1 VPTDPRHLVSRVG
14 NSFFKDAKNRRSAAL
29 QILAV
34 APAIA
39 AVCAL
44 PGDDFDILFSSTNFQ
59 LRTLAKQAPA
69 STSEGNKRMEKIWL
83 KSYPPGVPHDVQP
96 EQYRSVAHLLEESF
110 RKHASSPFSV
120 CMDQW
125 MTYGELERRSAALGA
140 YLQSLGLAP
149 GARVAIMLPNIP
161 QFGVTMAAVLRA
173 GYTCVNVNPLY
184 TARELEHQL
193 KDSGATAIV
202 ILENFAHTLAEVIDH
217 TAVQHVVM
225 ASMGDLLG
233 FWYGKWITFAVRHL
247 AKMVPAYDLPLSNG
261 RKVVTFKKALSLG
274 EHKSLAPSQ
283 ATLDSIAFLQYTGG
297 TTGLSKGAV
306 LTHRNI
312 VAATLQAEAW
322 FTPALAKI
330 GDVSRANSVAALPL
344 YHIFALTLCL
354 LAIRQGSSLTLIPN
368 PRDIPKFVAELKKRP
383 FHMLPA
389 VNTLFNA
396 LLQNPQFR
404 ALDFSHLCVSQAG
417 GMAASEGTAKQWQKV
432 TGSTMI
438 EGWGM
443 SETCA
448 IGTNNP
454 VNATEFSGTIGLPLP
469 GIDIAIKDDEG
480 NSLPQGASGEI
491 CIRGPNVMTGYY
503 NQPEENA
510 KAFTADGFMRT
521 GDIGIMDERGFTR
534 IIDRKKDM
542 ILVSGFNVFP
552 NELEQVISLCPGVME
567 CAAIGVPDEKQGEA
581 IKVFVIKSDPALT
594 EDDVVRYCHDN
605 LTGYKRPKY
614 IEFRDELPKSNV
626 GKILRRQLRTT
637 P

>member
-1 VPTDPRHLVSRVG
+1 
-14 NSFFKDAKNRRSAAL
+14 
-29 QILAV
+29 
-34 APAIA
+34 
-39 AVCAL
+39 
-44 PGDDFDILFSSTNFQ
+44 
-59 LRTLAKQAPA
+59 
-69 STSEGNKRMEKIWL
+69 MEKIWL
-83 KSYPPGVPHDVQP
+83 KSYPPGVPHDVKP

-140 YLQSLGLAP
+140 YLQSLGLEP

-233 FWYGKWITFAVRHL
+233 FWFGQWITFAVRHL
-247 AKMVPAYDLPLSNG
+247 AKMVPAYDLPLTGG

-322 FTPALAKI
+322 FTPALSKV
-330 GDVSRANSVAALPL
+330 GDLSKANSIAALPL

-396 LLQNPQFR
+396 LLQNPQFKT
-404 ALDFSHLCVSQAG
+404 LDFSHLCVSQAG

-454 VNATEFSGTIGLPLP
+454 VINTEFSGTIGLPLP

-491 CIRGPNVMTGYY
+491 CIKGPNVMVGYY

-521 GDIGIMDERGFTR
+521 GDIGIMDPQGYTR

-552 NELEQVISLCPGVME
+552 NELEQVISLCPGVVE

-581 IKVFVIKSDPALT
+581 IKVFIIKSDPALT
-594 EDDVVRYCHDN
+594 EDEVANYCHQN

-626 GKILRRQLRTT
+626 GKILRRELRKA
-637 P
+637 

>member
-1 VPTDPRHLVSRVG
+1 
-14 NSFFKDAKNRRSAAL
+14 
-29 QILAV
+29 
-34 APAIA
+34 
-39 AVCAL
+39 
-44 PGDDFDILFSSTNFQ
+44 
-59 LRTLAKQAPA
+59 
-69 STSEGNKRMEKIWL
+69 MEKIWL

-125 MTYGELERRSAALGA
+125 MSYGELERLSAALGA
-140 YLQSLGLAP
+140 YLQGLGLEP
-149 GARVAIMLPNIP
+149 GARVAIMLPNVP

-202 ILENFAHTLAEVIDH
+202 ILENFAHTLSEIVDH

-233 FWYGKWITFAVRHL
+233 TFYGRWITFAVRHL
-247 AKMVPAYDLPLSNG
+247 AKMVPAYELPLSHG
-261 RKVVTFKKALSLG
+261 RKVVSFKKALALG
-274 EHKSLAPSQ
+274 ERRTLAPSQ

-306 LTHRNI
+306 LTHRCI

-330 GDVSRANSVAALPL
+330 GDLSKANSIAALPL

-368 PRDIPKFVAELKKRP
+368 PRDIPKFVEVLKKRP

-396 LLQNPQFR
+396 LLQHPQFKSI
-404 ALDFSHLCVSQAG
+404 DFSHLCVSQAG
-417 GMAASEGTAKQWQKV
+417 GMAASEGTARHWQKV

-454 VNATEFSGTIGLPLP
+454 VTNTEFSGSIGLPLP
-469 GIDIAIKDDEG
+469 GIDIAIKDDAG
-480 NSLPQGASGEI
+480 NSLALGESGEI

-503 NQPEENA
+503 NQPAENA
-510 KAFTADGFMRT
+510 LAFTADGFMRT
-521 GDIGIMDERGFTR
+521 GDIGIMDAQGYTR

-552 NELEQVISLCPGVME
+552 NELEQVISLCPGVVE
-567 CAAIGVPDEKQGEA
+567 CAAIGIPDEKQGEA
-581 IKVFVIKSDPALT
+581 IKVFIIKNDPALT
-594 EDDVVRYCHDN
+594 EDEVANFCHAN

-626 GKILRRQLRTT
+626 GKILRRELRAAK
-637 P
+637 

>member
-1 VPTDPRHLVSRVG
+1 
-14 NSFFKDAKNRRSAAL
+14 
-29 QILAV
+29 
-34 APAIA
+34 
-39 AVCAL
+39 
-44 PGDDFDILFSSTNFQ
+44 
-59 LRTLAKQAPA
+59 
-69 STSEGNKRMEKIWL
+69 MEKIWL

-140 YLQSLGLAP
+140 YLQSLGLEP

-193 KDSGATAIV
+193 KDSGSTAIV
-202 ILENFAHTLAEVIDH
+202 ILENFAHTLSEVIER
-217 TAVQHVVM
+217 TGVQHVVM

-233 FWYGKWITFAVRHL
+233 FWYGQWITFAVRHL
-247 AKMVPAYDLPLSNG
+247 AKMVPAYGLPLSQG
-261 RKVVTFKKALSLG
+261 RKVVSFKKALALGARRSLQ
-274 EHKSLAPSQ
+274 PSP
-283 ATLDSIAFLQYTGG
+283 ANLDSIAFLQYTGG

-322 FTPALAKI
+322 FTPALAKM
-330 GDVSRANSVAALPL
+330 GDLSKANNIAALPL

-354 LAIRQGSSLTLIPN
+354 LAIRQGSHLTLIPN
-368 PRDIPKFVAELKKRP
+368 PRDIPKFVEVLKKRP

-404 ALDFSHLCVSQAG
+404 TLDFSHLCVSQAG

-432 TGSTMI
+432 TGTTMI

-454 VNATEFSGTIGLPLP
+454 VNNTEFSGNIGLPLP
-469 GIDIAIKDDEG
+469 GIDIAIKDDAG
-480 NSLPQGASGEI
+480 NSVPQGESGEI
-491 CIRGPNVMTGYY
+491 CIRGPNVTPGYY

-510 KAFTADGFMRT
+510 KAFTQDGFMRT
-521 GDIGIMDERGFTR
+521 GDIGIMDAEGFTR

-552 NELEQVISLCPGVME
+552 NEIENVISTCPGVLE
-567 CAAIGVPDEKQGEA
+567 CAAVGIADEKQGEA
-581 IKVFVIKSDPALT
+581 VKVFVVRSDPALT

-614 IEFRDELPKSNV
+614 IEFRDDLPKTNV
-626 GKILRRQLRTT
+626 GKILRRELRTT

>member
-1 VPTDPRHLVSRVG
+1 
-14 NSFFKDAKNRRSAAL
+14 
-29 QILAV
+29 
-34 APAIA
+34 
-39 AVCAL
+39 
-44 PGDDFDILFSSTNFQ
+44 
-59 LRTLAKQAPA
+59 
-69 STSEGNKRMEKIWL
+69 MEKIWL
-83 KSYPPGVPHDVQP
+83 KSYPPGVPHDINP

-110 RKHASSPFSV
+110 RKHAKSPFSV
-120 CMDQW
+120 CMDRW
-125 MTYGELERRSAALGA
+125 MNYGELERLSGALGA
-140 YLQSLGLAP
+140 YLQGLGLQP

-161 QFGVTMAAVLRA
+161 QFGVTMTAVLRA

-202 ILENFAHTLAEVIDH
+202 ILENFAHTLADVVDH
-217 TAVQHVVM
+217 TNVQHVVM

-233 FWYGKWITFAVRHL
+233 FWFGKWITFAVRHL
-247 AKMVPAYDLPLSNG
+247 AKMVPAYELPLTNG
-261 RKVVTFKKALSLG
+261 RKVVSFKKALALG
-274 EHKSLAPSQ
+274 ERRTLAPST

-330 GDVSRANSVAALPL
+330 GDVTKANSIAALPL

-396 LLQNPQFR
+396 LLQNAQFR

-454 VNATEFSGTIGLPLP
+454 VTNTEFTGSIGLPLP
-469 GIDIAIKDDEG
+469 GIDIAIKDDAG
-480 NSLPQGASGEI
+480 NSLPQGESGEI

-521 GDIGIMDERGFTR
+521 GDIGIMDAQGYTR

-552 NELEQVISLCPGVME
+552 NELEQVISLCPGVVE

-581 IKVFVIKSDPALT
+581 IKVFIIKNDPALT
-594 EDDVVRYCHDN
+594 EDDVAAFCHEN

-614 IEFRDELPKSNV
+614 IEFRDDLPKTNV
-626 GKILRRQLRTT
+626 GKILRRELRNPTA
-637 P
+637 